1 MSPLADLA
9 ELVGFFAYSRED
21 DEDSRGALPALRDA
35 IQRELGAQL
44 GRSRRGFRLWQNMEA
59 IAPGPLWESEIKTAV
74 EQSVFFIPIVT
85 PRAVSSNDCLFEFEV
100 FLARERG
107 LGRSDLVFPILYIGV
122 PALEREAQWRS
133 HPVLSIIGTRQY
145 VDWRRLRLL
154 DVRSHEVAEQV
165 EHFCANISRALRA
178 PILTPRERQEETAS

>member
-44 GRSRRGFRLWQNMEA
+44 VAHGADSGFGRTMEA

-74 EQSVFFIPIVT
+74 EQSVFSFPLST

-107 LGRSDLVFPILYIGV
+107 LGRSDLVFPILSSGFRRWNARRNGVAIPCFQSLAHANTSIGGDCGFSTC
-122 PALEREAQWRS
+122 A
-133 HPVLSIIGTRQY
+133 HTR
-145 VDWRRLRLL
+145 
-154 DVRSHEVAEQV
+154 
-165 EHFCANISRALRA
+165 
-178 PILTPRERQEETAS
+178 